1 MLNKNDCLVLLA
13 KMGTRGIDVD
23 PQMKKLLLAKEI
35 PTDVLKF
42 IAQNQ
47 GIEAV
52 NFYEMLRKKHN
63 KQKSPLY
70 TNILKEPQTEED
82 IITTL
87 VCLLT
92 QIILYGNKLNEA
104 KYSFFE
110 EVRAGEI
117 STVLNNY
124 FLSNDLTRSS
134 DLLKAI
140 KLDLLVLE
148 YLNGRRELSPEE

>member
-1 MLNKNDCLVLLA
+1 MLNKNDCLVILA
-13 KMGTRGIDVD
+13 KMSTKGINVD
-23 PQMKKLLLAKEI
+23 AQMKKLLVAKEI
-35 PTDVLKF
+35 PTETLKF

-70 TNILKEPQTEED
+70 TNILRGVETEED

-92 QIILYGNKLNEA
+92 QIILYGNKLGTE
-104 KYSFFE
+104 KYNFFT
-110 EVRAGEI
+110 EVRANEI
-117 STVLNNY
+117 STILNNY
-124 FLSNDLTRSS
+124 FTLNDLTNSAE
-134 DLLKAI
+134 LLKAI
-140 KLDLLVLE
+140 KMDLLVLE
-148 YLNGRRELSPEE
+148 YLNGRRELE

>member
-13 KMGTRGIDVD
+13 KMGARGINVD

-92 QIILYGNKLNEA
+92 QITLYGNKLGEA

-124 FLSNDLTRSS
+124 FTLNDLTHGT
-134 DLLKAI
+134 DILKAI

-148 YLNGRRELSPEE
+148 YLNGRRELTPEE

>member
-92 QIILYGNKLNEA
+92 QIILYGSKLNEA